1 MTEQDQILLDD
12 LKAKFR
18 LLIKRHDSL
27 KQERQQFLEQVKLL
41 ENEIAELK
49 SENELLAK
57 KYDDLKVAKVL
68 SATDNEKQQ
77 VKQRINKIV
86 REIDKCI
93 AQLNV

>member
-12 LKAKFR
+12 FKAKLR
-18 LLIKRHDSL
+18 LFIKRHNSL
-27 KQERQQFLEQVKLL
+27 LNENQELADQAKFLKEELAQ
-41 ENEIAELK
+41 LK
-49 SENELLAK
+49 SENEGLVK

-68 SATDNEKQQ
+68 SVNDSDKIQM
-77 VKQRINKIV
+77 KQRINKIV